1 MKLIKKNLL
10 SNPLQEC
17 VLVLFL
23 FMLINVGFSQLQI
36 EKTTI
41 DFGNVTND
49 TERYQ
54 DIRIKNIG
62 TKKEYILNYKAPKE
76 VTCLFNTQVALQDS
90 TLIFR
95 IQPNPKKTGFF
106 SYEIILYTSD
116 KIEPTLLHIKGNLQE
131 YVEDPLA
138 KLQACPTFK
147 DKPSAHA
154 TDFKLTIIT
163 KDKTTENLLSDVTV
177 SLFQNGLEIQR
188 LHTNQNG
195 KVSKEVPL
203 GFIYFYAS
211 KKGYLPI
218 EMGSYVNLKTNEIT
232 LSLSKDSTKQ
242 NIENKYII
250 NENILV

>member
-1 MKLIKKNLL
+1 M
-10 SNPLQEC
+10 
-17 VLVLFL
+17 
-23 FMLINVGFSQLQI
+23 
-36 EKTTI
+36 
-41 DFGNVTND
+41 
-49 TERYQ
+49 
-54 DIRIKNIG
+54 
-62 TKKEYILNYKAPKE
+62 
-76 VTCLFNTQVALQDS
+76 
-90 TLIFR
+90 
-95 IQPNPKKTGFF
+95 
-106 SYEIILYTSD
+106 
-116 KIEPTLLHIKGNLQE
+116 
-131 YVEDPLA
+131 
-138 KLQACPTFK
+138 
-147 DKPSAHA
+147 
-154 TDFKLTIIT
+154 TIIT

-250 NENILV
+250 NESILVETNNLDKLKEIELPINKEEKFKDTITKSISLKPLDSLPENQFDMYHFKPLNVTFVIDISSSMKIGDRLELMKFALHQLSSILRKEDQLSIVSYATEAEVLLNTTSGDKKE